1 MGQACQAGLGHC
13 VLRLGW
19 RWGMGLRPGLG
30 LGGPSPEAET
40 YAGLKPPEERFGD
53 CGWDGGEELRL

>member
-1 MGQACQAGLGHC
+1 
-13 VLRLGW
+13 
-19 RWGMGLRPGLG
+19 MGLRPGLG

>member
-1 MGQACQAGLGHC
+1 MGQARQAGLGHC

-30 LGGPSPEAET
+30 LGGPFREGET
-40 YAGLKPPEERFGD
+40 YTGLKPPEACFGD
-53 CGWDGGEELRL
+53 CGYDDREDLRL